1 MPRKTQP
8 DESRSQ
14 QERSAQTRALII
26 NTAAELFE
34 QKGYDGASL
43 NAIIAQTGMTK
54 GAFYHHFASKDELAQ
69 AVFRDKQQQLVAA
82 MREAAAGH
90 DDALQQIRGMLL
102 ARARLLQEEPSLRSF
117 LRLAS
122 EMTVR
127 FGPGSEFAA
136 SYEVPVAAFAELISR
151 GQQQGVVNQALD
163 PQQAGAALFAALL
176 GTDEMS
182 RVISGGADLEERTAG
197 WLDVMI
203 RGLAAQR

>member
-1 MPRKTQP
+1 MAARTAPSPRMRLLP
-8 DESRSQ
+8 DPAFDAEVLAPLWKGP
-14 QERSAQTRALII
+14 EGGPPRADVLHHDG
-26 NTAAELFE
+26 E
-34 QKGYDGASL
+34 QL
-43 NAIIAQTGMTK
+43 M
-54 GAFYHHFASKDELAQ
+54 
-69 AVFRDKQQQLVAA
+69 
-82 MREAAAGH
+82 
-90 DDALQQIRGMLL
+90 

-151 GQQQGVVNQALD
+151 GQQQGVVNPQLD

-176 GTDEMS
+176 GADEMS
-182 RVISGGADLEERTAG
+182 RVISSGADLEERTAG

>member
-69 AVFRDKQQQLVAA
+69 AVFRDEQQQLVAE

-151 GQQQGVVNQALD
+151 GQQQGVVNPQLD

-176 GTDEMS
+176 GADEMS
-182 RVISGGADLEERTAG
+182 RVISSGADLEERTAG